1 VPAEFRSLSL
11 SPSLLAVVEELGYRK
26 PTFVQTECIPV
37 LLAGKDLVAQ
47 SKTGS
52 GKTAAFGLPI
62 LQNLDVGAR
71 VIQALVVCPTREL
84 CAQVA
89 RELRKLGRRH
99 AGLQILTVV
108 GGEPIRSQR
117 RALER
122 GVHVVVGTPGRLLDH
137 LKRGALDT
145 RAIATVVLDEAD
157 RMLDMGFQPDMEQI
171 LAAVHESRQTAFFSA
186 TFPNSIEA
194 MSRAHQRD
202 PVRVTIDDSTQE
214 TPAIRHVAIVT
225 DAESDGRLRALY
237 WALGKYP
244 HESVLVFSNF
254 KKTVAELQATLASLG
269 ASVDGLQGDLSQF
282 ERDQVLARF
291 RNQSVRI
298 LIATDVAGRGIDVE
312 HLDLVVNYELP
323 NNAEAYVHRVGRT
336 GRAGRAGLAISL
348 AAPHEVSKLDAIEE
362 RVGITFERLSPRS
375 SDTDIDALETGFAR
389 EAKMDTI
396 LIAGGRKDKVRPG
409 DILGALT
416 GEAGGLAA
424 AEVGKIEIHDRF
436 SYVAVATHVSRNAVK
451 SLSRGRIKGRR
462 FRATLIVSP
471 NAKVDRQ

>member
-1 VPAEFRSLSL
+1 
-11 SPSLLAVVEELGYRK
+11 
-26 PTFVQTECIPV
+26 
-37 LLAGKDLVAQ
+37 
-47 SKTGS
+47 
-52 GKTAAFGLPI
+52 
-62 LQNLDVGAR
+62 
-71 VIQALVVCPTREL
+71 
-84 CAQVA
+84 
-89 RELRKLGRRH
+89 
-99 AGLQILTVV
+99 
-108 GGEPIRSQR
+108 
-117 RALER
+117 
-122 GVHVVVGTPGRLLDH
+122 
-137 LKRGALDT
+137 
-145 RAIATVVLDEAD
+145 
-157 RMLDMGFQPDMEQI
+157 M
-171 LAAVHESRQTAFFSA
+171 
-186 TFPNSIEA
+186 
-194 MSRAHQRD
+194 
-202 PVRVTIDDSTQE
+202 
-214 TPAIRHVAIVT
+214 
-225 DAESDGRLRALY
+225 
-237 WALGKYP
+237 
-244 HESVLVFSNF
+244 
-254 KKTVAELQATLASLG
+254 
-269 ASVDGLQGDLSQF
+269 
-282 ERDQVLARF
+282 
-291 RNQSVRI
+291 
-298 LIATDVAGRGIDVE
+298 
-312 HLDLVVNYELP
+312 NYELP